1 MKQTLHLSA
10 SVENPQMLE
19 SIVEQLA
26 TRRYHRYYVETL
38 VPKAWQ
44 AMESSSVESY
54 VSGTVDISGED
65 LIPVHLPFTS
75 SFLFSC
81 TKEKHH
87 PYELRWCVSLS

>member
-1 MKQTLHLSA
+1 MKKDLQLKA
-10 SVENPQMLE
+10 SVDNPGMLE

-26 TRRYHRYYVETL
+26 TRRYHRYYVATL

-44 AMESSSVESY
+44 AMETSSVESY
-54 VSGTVDISGED
+54 VSGMIDIEGKN
-65 LIPVHLPFTS
+65 LVPMHVPFIS

-81 TKEKHH
+81 TKEKNH